1 MAPMAVPLLDFSRQ
15 HAPLRNGLDVA
26 YDRVISSGQFIF
38 GPEVDAF
45 EREIAE
51 YLEVPH
57 AVSMSSGTDA
67 LLVAMMALGIGP
79 GDEVLCP
86 AFTFFG
92 TAGAVVRLGAT
103 PVWVDVLPDTFNIDL
118 ADAARKTGPATKA
131 IIPVHLFGQ
140 PCDMDCLAA
149 LAKEHGLHVVEDAAQ
164 AVGARYGGKRVGS
177 FGISGV
183 FSFYPTKNLGAFG
196 DAGLLVTTD
205 SALAERAK
213 HLRNHGMH
221 PKYHHGIVGGNFRM
235 DALQAAL
242 LRVKLPH
249 LDSFHASR
257 RAHAAFYNAALSG
270 IDGLALPTV
279 HGGMESVWNQY
290 TLRVGGER
298 RDALRGFLAEAGI
311 GSEVYYPV
319 PLHEQPCF
327 AGTGRGGESVPV
339 CAALAREVLS
349 IPVFP
354 ELTDRE
360 RAEVVGAV
368 RRFFEE
374 V

>member
-1 MAPMAVPLLDFSRQ
+1 MAVPLLDFQRQ
-15 HAPLRNGLDVA
+15 HAPLRNGLDAA
-26 YDRVISSGQFIF
+26 YDRVMSSGQYIF
-38 GPEVDAF
+38 GPEVEAF

-57 AVSMSSGTDA
+57 AVSLSSGTDA

-118 ADAARKTGPATKA
+118 ADAARKAGPATKA

-149 LAKEHGLHVVEDAAQ
+149 LAKKFGLHVIEDAAQ
-164 AVGARYGGKRVGS
+164 AVGARYGGRRVGS
-177 FGISGV
+177 FGSFGA

-196 DAGLLVTTD
+196 DAGLLVTND
-205 SALAERAK
+205 GSLAERAK

-221 PKYHHGIVGGNFRM
+221 PKYHHNFVGGNFRM

-249 LDSFHASR
+249 LDAYHSAR

-270 IDGLALPTV
+270 VEELSLPMV
-279 HGGMESVWNQY
+279 HSGMESVWNQY
-290 TLRVGGER
+290 TVRVGGHR
-298 RDALRGFLAEAGI
+298 RDALRAFLGVAGI
-311 GSEVYYPV
+311 GSEIYYPV

-327 AGTGRGGESVPV
+327 AGTGRGGEDVPV
-339 CAALAREVLS
+339 SLELSRGVVS

-360 RAEVVGAV
+360 RAEVVAAV

-374 V
+374 G